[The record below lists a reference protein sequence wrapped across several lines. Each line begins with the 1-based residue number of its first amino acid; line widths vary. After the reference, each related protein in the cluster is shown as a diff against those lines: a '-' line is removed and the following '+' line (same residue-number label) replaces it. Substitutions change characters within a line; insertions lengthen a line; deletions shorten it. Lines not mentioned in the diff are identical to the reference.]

1 MTYTLDEFEGG
12 YDRDA
17 RCYPHDG
24 EPYDLELGNVMVPKG
39 WQLWYKHWYKAP
51 LSWDKTN
58 KNGWSQPESHG
69 VNAAYPYR
77 IHAGE
82 SAFCGFTYGRIGDW
96 GLMRRQSAI
105 IGHKVTASV
114 YVHAWSSLDSDDP
127 KQSTGVGKAA
137 YFAPAQDYE
146 FGDDDGDGFVD
157 RVHVTGDTNT
167 DALANATF
175 YIGIDPT
182 GGKDPNAASVVWS
195 LGYHVYNVYAPILIT
210 TTAQAEKVSVFIRF
224 LTLWQFK
231 HNDAYIDH
239 YEFTCDE
246 TEPEPEEPE
255 EPGEPP
261 VVVVGG
267 SPQSVT
273 AVWADLPQ
281 PEDMA
286 PIDTFFDVNYP
297 ACEVFHI
304 IGSDVEPE
312 EPEEPEPEEPEQPAV
327 TLHPLGFHVQDII
340 GIEEQFKSYVE
351 HVKPGIIKIV
361 GNPGLAKTIKELSPE
376 TRVVYRHYA
385 TAKEQDAYLNAM
397 NAGGWVELLAR
408 DIAGWEQYID
418 FVESLNEVLKSND
431 AANMTQ
437 VVEFERGFISALR
450 VLGVNQKPMIF
461 CAAVGNPH
469 ESQFADMIPAVREL
483 VEAGGAIGYHAY
495 WWANKDADGLLDW
508 WPYHAGRWQE
518 MDRAFAAAGLK
529 PLYILGEA
537 GVLGSKDGGE
547 HLLPEDG
554 WREWMEL
561 PEYLEDLQIFTD
573 LVDEWN
579 EEHGGRCLGA
589 ALFTLN
595 KNDWKSFNFRAGE
608 LSALEDAVQ

>member
-1 MTYTLDEFEGG
+1 VTYTLDEFESG

-24 EPYDLELGNVMVPKG
+24 EPYNLELGNVMVPKG

-51 LSWDKTN
+51 LSWDKSN

-69 VNAAYPYR
+69 VNPAYPYR
-77 IHAGE
+77 IHSGE

-127 KQSTGVGKAA
+127 RQSTGAGKAA
-137 YFAPAQDYE
+137 YFATAQDSE
-146 FGDDDGDGFVD
+146 FGDDDGDGFID

-167 DALANATF
+167 DARANATF
-175 YIGIDPT
+175 WIGIDPT
-182 GGKDPNAASVVWS
+182 GGKDPRADTVVWS
-195 LGYHVYNVYAPILIT
+195 LGYHVYNQYAQISVSA
-210 TTAQAEKVSVFIRF
+210 TAQAEKVSVFIRF
-224 LTLWQFK
+224 VTLWQFK

-255 EPGEPP
+255 EPEPP
-261 VVVVGG
+261 VVVGS

-273 AVWADLPQ
+273 VVWGNPLPTIL
-281 PEDMA
+281 EMEY
-286 PIDTFFDVNYP
+286 IDKFFEANYGNI
-297 ACEVFHI
+297 EVSHI
-304 IGSDVEPE
+304 PGGYV
-312 EPEEPEPEEPEQPAV
+312 EPEPEEPEYI
-327 TLHPLGFHVQDII
+327 TGLHPIGFHVQDII
-340 GIEEQFKSYVE
+340 GIEDAFKSYVA
-351 HVKPGIIKIV
+351 HVKPGIIKLV

-385 TAKEQDAYLNAM
+385 TAREQDAYLSSM
-397 NAGGWVELLAR
+397 NPLAWAELLAR
-408 DIAGWEQYID
+408 DISGFEQYID

-431 AANMTQ
+431 VANMAQ

-450 VLGVNQKPMIF
+450 VLGMTQKPVIF

-469 ESQFADMIPAVREL
+469 ESQFADMIPAVRDL
-483 VEAGGAIGYHAY
+483 VAAGGAIGYHAY

-537 GVLGSKDGGE
+537 GVLGSTNGGY

-554 WREWMEL
+554 WRCWMEF

-573 LVDEWN
+573 LIDEWN

-608 LSALEDAVQ
+608 IRVMEEGIL

>member
-1 MTYTLDEFEGG
+1 M
-12 YDRDA
+12 RDPDS
-17 RCYPHDG
+17 RYKV
-24 EPYDLELGNVMVPKG
+24 EWGNTPR
-39 WQLWYKHWYKAP
+39 P
-51 LSWDKTN
+51 
-58 KNGWSQPESHG
+58 NGWDLAYLHDPDYVPEWDNENVDGMCQPETG
-69 VNAAYPYR
+69 VSEP
-77 IHAGE
+77 
-82 SAFCGFTYGRIGDW
+82 AFKAQRAHSGDHSFKLFGYGRIFDTCIY
-96 GLMRRQSAI
+96 RRVRADKWQQ
-105 IGHKVTASV
+105 VTASIWA
-114 YVHAWSSLDSDDP
+114 HAWSSLKDDDP
-127 KQSTGVGKAA
+127 KQSTGVGK
-137 YFAPAQDYE
+137 
-146 FGDDDGDGFVD
+146 GGFSKEVGT
-157 RVHVTGDTNT
+157 TGLT
-167 DALANATF
+167 DAQRNITF

-182 GGKDPNAASVVWS
+182 GGKDPLSDKIIWS
-195 LGYHVYNVYAPILIT
+195 KGRHIYNVWDQIEIEAIADPADAESGDKAKVTVFVRMTAIWRHRHNDCYLDDFECTVGDAEPEPEEPEPPVVVGASPKMATIMWDNEPT
-210 TTAQAEKVSVFIRF
+210 TVDTAAIDDFFTGHYPATSVFHI
-224 LTLWQFK
+224 LYDNTTP
-231 HNDAYIDH
+231 D
-239 YEFTCDE
+239 
-246 TEPEPEEPE
+246 PEPEEPE
-255 EPGEPP
+255 EPEYIAG
-261 VVVVGG
+261 
-267 SPQSVT
+267 
-273 AVWADLPQ
+273 
-281 PEDMA
+281 
-286 PIDTFFDVNYP
+286 
-297 ACEVFHI
+297 
-304 IGSDVEPE
+304 
-312 EPEEPEPEEPEQPAV
+312 
-327 TLHPLGFHVQDII
+327 LHPLGFHVQDII
-340 GIEEQFKSYVE
+340 GIEKEFKSYVA
-351 HVKPGIIKIV
+351 HVKPGIIKLV

-385 TAKEQDAYLNAM
+385 TAREQDAYLSSM
-397 NAGGWVELLAR
+397 NPLAWTELLAR

-431 AANMTQ
+431 AVNMAR

-450 VLGVNQKPMIF
+450 VLGMTQKPVIF

-469 ESQFADMIPAVREL
+469 ESQFADMIPAVRDL

-595 KNDWKSFNFRAGE
+595 KSDWKSFNFKAGE
-608 LSALEDAVQ
+608 IHVMEEGIL